1 MPFWRAMKPPR
12 SRQAFA
18 ALCVFVAAGIL
29 YGEARAEDTPE
40 PPDYPTIAE
49 QAARQIE
56 KDPADE
62 KARAKLVDALIYEP
76 DLDRAKKALADWREK
91 VPHPSPEI
99 LRMEGWLEIARE
111 NDDKAIDA
119 WKQYLALTPD
129 DAKTWR
135 ALAEACSRQHQWQLA
150 IAAISRAIG
159 SNPTAADLVL
169 RAGYYIRCHDW
180 DRAGKDIHAANEID
194 ATNVALQTLY
204 PAFERKQE
212 WMDGM
217 KKLDAVLR
225 DDPHD
230 LLIQEEREKKLAQ
243 TPPEMMKK
251 LLAARLDRVEWLA
264 GEEFLDAAND
274 DAREALKQD
283 PKSLRA
289 RLWCGVLAWSRND
302 GEHAGDVMQ
311 FRMKEVT
318 PEFEKELKITDASA
332 DPEARANFL
341 LKYHQPLMA
350 LRETEKIEGSP
361 AKARAL
367 ADLDRLAEAGAAAR
381 DAVKAHPQ
389 DAGAWL
395 AMAKVE
401 LENGNL
407 KEAIDAA
414 ERSMKSAK
422 SPEAESIRKTA
433 QERLGKK

>member
-159 SNPTAADLVL
+159 SNPTVADLVL

-180 DRAGKDIHAANEID
+180 DRAGKDIHAANDID

-212 WMDGM
+212 WLDGM
-217 KKLDAVLR
+217 KKLDAAL
-225 DDPHD
+225 DKDPHN
-230 LLIQEEREKKLAQ
+230 LR
-243 TPPEMMKK
+243 
-251 LLAARLDRVEWLA
+251 ARLDRVEWLA

-289 RLWCGVLAWSRND
+289 RLWCGILAWSRND

-318 PEFEKELKITDASA
+318 PEFEKELKIADASA

-341 LKYHQPLMA
+341 LKYRQPLMA
-350 LRETEKIEGSP
+350 LREAEKIEGSP

-381 DAVKAHPQ
+381 DAVKAHQQ

-395 AMAKVE
+395 AMARVE

-414 ERSMKSAK
+414 ERSMKSGK